1 MSSIK
6 KSWCLAIL
14 VLVFLIAGICVAK
27 VPDLIGNWT
36 GSWSGYDEGTG
47 YSNSTDNG
55 SINFAFMEQKGRVF
69 SGNLTIN
76 LENETEIGNDFAG
89 AIGLDNK
96 TLHIAEFGK
105 GYSTGTV
112 VSNDEIEL
120 IYLMDGEGGSVAI
133 DRIYR
138 IKA

>member
-1 MSSIK
+1 MEKIRSFS
-6 KSWCLAIL
+6 LL
-14 VLVFLIAGICVAK
+14 VLVFLATGICAAE
-27 VPDLIGNWT
+27 VPDLLGNWT
-36 GSWSGYDEGTG
+36 GSWDGYNEGVG

-55 SINFAFMEQKGRVF
+55 RINFAFTEQEGRVF

-138 IKA
+138 IQA

>member
-1 MSSIK
+1 MEKIRNFS
-6 KSWCLAIL
+6 LL
-14 VLVFLIAGICVAK
+14 VLVFLATGICAAEF
-27 VPDLIGNWT
+27 PDLLGNWT
-36 GSWSGYDEGTG
+36 GSWVGYDEVTG

-55 SINFAFMEQKGRVF
+55 RINFAFTEQEGRVF

-96 TLHIAEFGK
+96 TLYIAEFGK
-105 GYSTGTV
+105 GYSTGTI